1 MLLAIGDLLE
11 EILIRLDAAP
21 VRGVDSAVRSARVRG
36 GSAANVAALDA
47 ETGGTP
53 RFVGQVGDDALG
65 HALVD
70 DLSSR
75 GVDAR
80 VAHLGTTGVIVTT
93 VGQGSR
99 TRLVDRGASR
109 GPARLDPGALD
120 DIAQIYIA
128 ASAFTEDPLA
138 TAVDRLLAEIR
149 ERRIPLVLGG
159 PTDADLGLFGVEPF
173 HELVRTARPA
183 AVVLNRF
190 EHRSSAY
197 TRANRLGAQARP
209 SSPQAHG
216 PPSSSRPKATQTQ
229 SPFHRSTPS
238 ATGRAPGMRFSPAS
252 SRQVARVPI
261 PCRPPTPDIGSQPG
275 FCATSAR
282 PPRVRTCVLL
292 FSPPRIASGDHR
304 QPRRRVAAD
313 GRGAREGAPQR
324 DLSLRSDGDRCRTR
338 HAGGARAR
346 SGR

>member
-11 EILIRLDAAP
+11 EILIRLNAAP

-80 VAHLGTTGVIVTT
+80 VAHLGSTGVIVTT

-173 HELVRTARPA
+173 HELVRTARPD

-190 EHRSSAY
+190 EHRS
-197 TRANRLGAQARP
+197 LGLHPREPLGGAGATIITAGARP
-209 SSPQAHG
+209 TLVLTPKGDADSIPV
-216 PPSSSRPKATQTQ
+216 PPIDTLRDRTGAGDAFLAGFLASRRTGADPV
-229 SPFHRSTPS
+229 S
-238 ATGRAPGMRFSPAS
+238 ATHAGHRIA
-252 SRQVARVPI
+252 ARVL
-261 PCRPPTPDIGSQPG
+261 RNLGPTTKG
-275 FCATSAR
+275 
-282 PPRVRTCVLL
+282 
-292 FSPPRIASGDHR
+292 
-304 QPRRRVAAD
+304 
-313 GRGAREGAPQR
+313 
-324 DLSLRSDGDRCRTR
+324 
-338 HAGGARAR
+338 
-346 SGR
+346 

>member
-173 HELVRTARPA
+173 HELVRTARPD

-190 EHRSSAY
+190 EHRS
-197 TRANRLGAQARP
+197 LGLHPREPLGGAGATIITAGARP
-209 SSPQAHG
+209 TLVLTPKGDADSVPV
-216 PPSSSRPKATQTQ
+216 PPIDTLRDRTGAGDAFLAGFLASRRTGADPV
-229 SPFHRSTPS
+229 S
-238 ATGRAPGMRFSPAS
+238 ATHAGHRIA
-252 SRQVARVPI
+252 ARVL
-261 PCRPPTPDIGSQPG
+261 RNLGPTTKG
-275 FCATSAR
+275 
-282 PPRVRTCVLL
+282 
-292 FSPPRIASGDHR
+292 
-304 QPRRRVAAD
+304 
-313 GRGAREGAPQR
+313 
-324 DLSLRSDGDRCRTR
+324 
-338 HAGGARAR
+338 
-346 SGR
+346 